1 MNVVE
6 QLNAIITALET
17 IEVKGS
23 KNLNYLLYAIQQVNA
38 LKEATQNAEK
48 QTN

>member
-1 MNVVE
+1 MNTVE
-6 QLNAIITALET
+6 QLNAILSVLET

-23 KNLNYLLYAIQQVNA
+23 KNLNYLLYAIQQANA
-38 LKEATQNAEK
+38 LKEAAQNAEK